1 MTTPHPQAD
10 LLRAI
15 ADGKQMQGRVPE
27 DGCDWFDIY
36 PDQAIGAIASDY
48 SMDIRIKPDVAGAFS
63 AGAALSTA
71 AQPLTQDEQENQ
83 LCMHDTDPRFAAV
96 VASAPAPAD
105 ETPTL
110 KAFVW
115 EDVLAD
121 YTSGM
126 MVAVAPTVEEARAAL
141 LKECYYIP
149 EGDLNQQ
156 PKELDLSEAVGFVC
170 WGGG

>member
-1 MTTPHPQAD
+1 MPNDTTPAPTNADALRQALELCSAELFAQCAD
-10 LLRAI
+10 QPRA
-15 ADGKQMQGRVPE
+15 MQYVE
-27 DGCDWFDIY
+27 
-36 PDQAIGAIASDY
+36 QA
-48 SMDIRIKPDVAGAFS
+48 R
-63 AGAALSTA
+63 AALASA
-71 AQPLTQDEQENQ
+71 AQREYAASWLQAYNQ
-83 LCMHDTDPRFAAV
+83 MGRKKM
-96 VASAPAPAD
+96 
-105 ETPTL
+105 

-115 EDVLAD
+115 EDVLTD

>member
-1 MTTPHPQAD
+1 MTEKQYPELPTHFMLVQESFRDEVYLYTADQMRAYADADRAMRATKAAPQPAENTLAQLD
-10 LLRAI
+10 AMRSELAT
-15 ADGKQMQGRVPE
+15 
-27 DGCDWFDIY
+27 
-36 PDQAIGAIASDY
+36 
-48 SMDIRIKPDVAGAFS
+48 DIREVFDANGP
-63 AGAALSTA
+63 
-71 AQPLTQDEQENQ
+71 
-83 LCMHDTDPRFAAV
+83 
-96 VASAPAPAD
+96 
-105 ETPTL
+105 ETPQIVRDVIEYADSWL
-110 KAFVW
+110 QAYIQMGRKKMKVFVW
-115 EDVLAD
+115 EDVLTD